1 MNTNCG
7 PLRIRA
13 PDQMLETGHVVNGHL
28 HNFDHVTII
37 LAGRFLVE
45 KTKKDGSKTSI
56 EIEGGFPSSRILIEK
71 DAWHRLTVLRGPA
84 CYMCVYPTDQKTVK
98 FLRFTLVGKKP
109 TIYRR
114 KIK

>member
-1 MNTNCG
+1 
-7 PLRIRA
+7 
-13 PDQMLETGHVVNGHL
+13 MLETGHVVNGHL

-56 EIEGGFPSSRILIEK
+56 EIEGGFPSSRILIDK

-84 CYMCVYPTDQKTVK
+84 CYMCVYPHRSANGEVSEIYTGWEEAYDIPKEDQIDRNKH
-98 FLRFTLVGKKP
+98 
-109 TIYRR
+109 IAR
-114 KIK
+114 K